1 MIHLLVGQDKNM
13 PLASA
18 LILKPTDLI
27 YIQLKW
33 NFVFN
38 TKRNKWDKSI
48 IMDNSKAYRGVS
60 LSSVRAH
67 ALDDVKERWDAYA
80 L

>member
-13 PLASA
+13 PPASA
-18 LILKPTDLI
+18 LKPTDLI

-60 LSSVRAH
+60 SVRAH
-67 ALDDVKERWDAYA
+67 ALDDVKERGDAYA
-80 L
+80 I